1 MVRGKRVFLVLI
13 PESGE
18 FDQVLT
24 AASILNYV
32 RIALWI
38 KIFYRGCILVVI
50 LITPHSSVLVTNS
63 LLTA

>member
-50 LITPHSSVLVTNS
+50 LITPHSSLLVTNS